1 MKQVATKLQ
10 FQLKKEDRQA
20 LVDRTN
26 QEITEQLQY
35 EREMSDLNERYIEEV
50 KLMEKGAMHDIN
62 LTKIQFKKLQ
72 MEYRREYE
80 AITQRENMR
89 SD

>member
-1 MKQVATKLQ
+1 MKQVASKLQ

-20 LVDRTN
+20 LVDKTN
-26 QEITEQLQY
+26 LENTEQLQY

-72 MEYRREYE
+72 MDYRREYE